1 MARNT
6 KENAE
11 KTRRKIMTSA
21 LDVILENGFS
31 RTSLEQIAQSA
42 EVTRGAIY
50 WHFANKSDLFS
61 ALLQE
66 WIQPSNELA
75 VILLVGQEPSLEN
88 LKQFMVAWLSHIETN
103 SVSHKLFDIIFF
115 KVEQV
120 GDIKT
125 LIDQANTNANQDRQA
140 LQLYLSELL
149 SNGELNEEIDISLL
163 AISISAFLMG
173 HAQNWLARPDE
184 YSLKQHANTLVN
196 QFFGGYL
203 PTS

>member
-1 MARNT
+1 
-6 KENAE
+6 
-11 KTRRKIMTSA
+11 MTSA

>member
-6 KENAE
+6 KENAA
-11 KTRRKIMTSA
+11 KTRQKILISA
-21 LDVILENGFS
+21 LDVILENGFAK
-31 RTSLEQIAQSA
+31 TSLEQIAQSA

-50 WHFANKSDLFS
+50 WHFANKPDLFS

-75 VILLVGQEPSLEN
+75 VTLLIDQEPSLEN
-88 LKQFMVAWLSHIETN
+88 LKQFMVAWLSHMESN
-103 SVSHKLFDIIFF
+103 PVSHKLFDIIFF

-120 GDIKT
+120 GDIKA
-125 LIDQANTNANQDRQA
+125 LIDQIHTNANQDRQA
-140 LQLYLSELL
+140 LQLYLNELF
-149 SNGELNEEIDISLL
+149 SKGELTKQVDLSLL

-184 YSLKQHANTLVN
+184 YSLKQHAKALVN
-196 QFFGGYL
+196 QFFAGYL
-203 PTS
+203 PVK